1 MDDASCGS
9 SAMSGNRT
17 SPSRRSLLSM
27 IGVVAGSAAMYH
39 AMTELGY
46 AEGSTFTGPIKLSP
60 PPPGTTVLGAG
71 VAGMVAAMLWTA
83 LQPPRHPVRA
93 GLHHPLGP

>member
-1 MDDASCGS
+1 
-9 SAMSGNRT
+9 MSGNRT

-27 IGVVAGSAAMYH
+27 VGVVAGSAAMYH

-60 PPPGTTVLGAG
+60 PPPGTTVLVLGAG

-83 LQPPRHPVRA
+83 LTTAPACKGRSPPSPWPVI
-93 GLHHPLGP
+93 P